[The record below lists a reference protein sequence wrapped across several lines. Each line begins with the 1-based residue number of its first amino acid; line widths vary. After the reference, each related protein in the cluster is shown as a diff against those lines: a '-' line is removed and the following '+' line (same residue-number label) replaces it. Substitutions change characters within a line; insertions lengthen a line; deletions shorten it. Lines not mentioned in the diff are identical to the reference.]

1 MTNLT
6 TAFAGS
12 PEFAKT
18 ILQSLIDS
26 RFAPTVV
33 LTQPDRP
40 KGRGRK
46 LQANPVKTLAQ
57 EKGIP
62 VLQPVNFKSQQSLD
76 ELVAYTPDVLIV
88 AAYGLILPKTVLTI
102 PKYGCI
108 NVHASLLPRWR
119 GAAPIERAIMAGDTA
134 TGVGIMQME
143 KGLDTGPLFAERKL
157 AITAQTT
164 VLQLEHQLA
173 ANGAELL
180 IQVLGKLP
188 LQTQTQSEEGVTYA
202 SKLTADDR
210 RVSWHSSAI
219 DIERQIRA
227 LADRMPVTV
236 TLPEVEIQFLEAS
249 VVLDETEAKSAPPGR
264 LHANAPGTLIM
275 ARKGRLIIQ
284 CGSGQLQI
292 QRLRI
297 NKGKGLP
304 MDTAAAINGFQSFLP
319 EGTQFDAGNADSQGD
334 LNL

>member
-1 MTNLT
+1 MTTLT

-12 PEFAKT
+12 PEFAKS
-18 ILQSLIDS
+18 ILQSLQDS
-26 RFAPTVV
+26 PFAPTVV

-57 EKGIP
+57 ETNIP
-62 VLQPVNFKSQQSLD
+62 LLQPVNFKSQESLD
-76 ELVAYTPDVLIV
+76 ALAAFNPDVLIV
-88 AAYGLILPKTVLTI
+88 AAYGLILPTTVLTL

-119 GAAPIERAIMAGDTA
+119 GAAPIERAIMAGDTT

-143 KGLDTGPLFAERKL
+143 KGLDTGPIFAQRQL
-157 AITAQTT
+157 PISAQTA
-164 VLQLEHQLA
+164 VLQLEQQLA
-173 ANGAELL
+173 VNGAELL
-180 IQVLGKLP
+180 IDVLGKLP
-188 LQTQTQSEEGVTYA
+188 MEVQPQSDDGITYA
-202 SKLTADDR
+202 SKLTAKDR
-210 RVSWHSSAI
+210 QISWQSSAI

-227 LADRMPVTV
+227 LADRMPVT
-236 TLPEVEIQFLEAS
+236 TKLPEVEVQLLAAS
-249 VVLDETEAKSAPPGR
+249 VLNETETDSA
-264 LHANAPGTLIM
+264 LSSTSTLVAPGTLLI

-284 CGSGQLQI
+284 CGIGQLQI

-304 MDTAAAINGFQSFLP
+304 MDTAAAINGFQRFLP
-319 EGTQFDAGNADSQGD
+319 EGAQFDAND
-334 LNL
+334 LGGHNL

>member
-1 MTNLT
+1 MTTLT

-12 PEFAKT
+12 PEFARK
-18 ILQSLIDS
+18 ILQNLLDS
-26 RFAPTVV
+26 PFAPTVV

-46 LQANPVKTLAQ
+46 LQANPVKSLAQ
-57 EKGIP
+57 ETNIA
-62 VLQPVNFKSQQSLD
+62 VLQPVNFKSQESLD
-76 ELVAYTPDVLIV
+76 ALAAFNPDVLIV
-88 AAYGLILPKTVLTI
+88 AAYGLILPTSVLAL

-119 GAAPIERAIMAGDTA
+119 GAAPIERAIMAGDAA

-143 KGLDTGPLFAERKL
+143 KGLDTGPIFAQRQL
-157 AITAQTT
+157 PIFPQTS
-164 VLQLEHQLA
+164 VVQLEQQLA
-173 ANGAELL
+173 ASGAELL
-180 IQVLGKLP
+180 IDVLGKLP
-188 LQTQTQSEEGVTYA
+188 MEVNLQSEEGVTYA
-202 SKLTADDR
+202 SKLSAEDR
-210 RVSWHSSAI
+210 QVSWQSSAI

-227 LADRMPVTV
+227 LADRMPVTAK
-236 TLPEVEIQFLEAS
+236 LPEVEVQFLEAS
-249 VVLDETEAKSAPPGR
+249 GLNETSTHQLLSSTSTPT
-264 LHANAPGTLIM
+264 APGTLLM

-304 MDTAAAINGFQSFLP
+304 MDTAAAINGFQRFLP

>member
-18 ILQSLIDS
+18 ILQHLSDS
-26 RFAPTVV
+26 PFAPKVV

-57 EKGIP
+57 ELAIP
-62 VLQPVNFKSQQSLD
+62 VLQPNDFKSQESLD
-76 ELVAYTPDVLIV
+76 ELSHFHPDVLIV
-88 AAYGLILPKTVLTI
+88 AAYGLILPTTVLEL

-119 GAAPIERAIMAGDTA
+119 GAAPIERAVMAGDTQ

-143 KGLDTGPLFAERKL
+143 KGLDTGPVFLEQKV
-157 AITAQTT
+157 AINNDST
-164 VLQLEHQLA
+164 VADLEHQLA
-173 ANGAELL
+173 VGGAQLL
-180 IQVLGKLP
+180 IEVLNSLP
-188 LQTQTQSEEGVTYA
+188 AQAQAQSEAGITYA
-202 SKLTADDR
+202 AKLTPAHR
-210 RVSWHSSAI
+210 RVNWHNSAAE
-219 DIERQIRA
+219 IERQIRA
-227 LADRMPVTV
+227 LAIRMPVTAR
-236 TLPEVEIQFLEAS
+236 LPEVEVQL
-249 VVLDETEAKSAPPGR
+249 LSAQVIT
-264 LHANAPGTLIM
+264 ADSAAAPGTIVA
-275 ARKGRLIIQ
+275 ARKGQFVVQ
-284 CGSGQLQI
+284 CGTDQLQV

-304 MDTAAAINGFQSFLP
+304 MDAAAAINGFQRFLP
-319 EGTQFDAGNADSQGD
+319 EGAQFDADGVSP
-334 LNL
+334 